1 MPGGHDALSSTPSTT
16 NDIITMAKTLRKML
30 YKILEENIMHSKI
43 SIHLQRKD
51 TSRLEVNTHWLTVRA
66 KTLYKF

>member
-30 YKILEENIMHSKI
+30 YKILEENF
-43 SIHLQRKD
+43 
-51 TSRLEVNTHWLTVRA
+51 LEVKNNFYALKEKRNA
-66 KTLYKF
+66 KR

>member
-30 YKILEENIMHSKI
+30 YKILEENF
-43 SIHLQRKD
+43 
-51 TSRLEVNTHWLTVRA
+51 LEVKNNFYALKEKEMQNDDFPDMA
-66 KTLYKF
+66 S